1 MRRRAAALLATV
13 VMLTLAAARSGAQG
27 SAVDPVFPG
36 DRVTVRLFERGADYA
51 VLVDER
57 RQLDLPIVGSI
68 SVAGLTAAAVRDSV
82 ANRYLTIVRPGGV
95 AVRVERRITVLGDV
109 RRPDVY
115 YIDETVRLR
124 DAIAL
129 AGGVSEA
136 GRPNIVRLLRD
147 GEAREILEWRLAP
160 EGATPLRSGDQL
172 VVPREYWF
180 KRNAIPL
187 LSVIGVIGSVI
198 ITIVAR

>member
-13 VMLTLAAARSGAQG
+13 VLLTAAAAISGAQG
-27 SAVDPVFPG
+27 GVVDPVYPG
-36 DRVTVRLFERGADYA
+36 DRITVRLYERGADYA
-51 VLVDER
+51 VVVDER
-57 RQLDLPIVGSI
+57 RQVDLPIVGSLN
-68 SVAGLTAAAVRDSV
+68 VAGLTAGAVRDSV

-115 YIDETVRLR
+115 YVDETVRLR

-136 GRPNIVRLLRD
+136 GRPNLVRLLRD
-147 GEAREILEWRLAP
+147 GEAREIVEWRLSP
-160 EGATPLRSGDQL
+160 EGATPLRSGDQIM
-172 VVPREYWF
+172 VPREYWF

>member
-1 MRRRAAALLATV
+1 LLATV
-13 VMLTLAAARSGAQG
+13 VLLTLAAASSGAQG
-27 SAVDPVFPG
+27 SAADPVYPG

-68 SVAGLTAAAVRDSV
+68 NVAGLTAAAVRDSV

-136 GRPNIVRLLRD
+136 GRPNNVRLLRD
-147 GEAREILEWRLAP
+147 GEAREILEWRLSP